1 MEGLGVSAVQAKGP
15 AVTEGT
21 SWAIGHL
28 KEDGRDRGIV
38 NKGGAR

>member
-1 MEGLGVSAVQAKGP
+1 MEGLGVSAVQ

-38 NKGGAR
+38 SKGGAR